1 MISELEQY
9 ITFNH
14 LKGKALFSV
23 SPFLFFAIYNRS
35 GFIIILK
42 KKAEFQS
49 PDMMAAPA
57 STASRCTR
65 TLQTRNEQCLSHY
78 RHL

>member
-14 LKGKALFSV
+14 LKRKALFSV

-42 KKAEFQS
+42 KRLNFS
-49 PDMMAAPA
+49 
-57 STASRCTR
+57 
-65 TLQTRNEQCLSHY
+65 LQT
-78 RHL
+78 

>member
-1 MISELEQY
+1 MTSELEQY

-42 KKAEFQS
+42 KRLNFS
-49 PDMMAAPA
+49 
-57 STASRCTR
+57 
-65 TLQTRNEQCLSHY
+65 LQT
-78 RHL
+78 